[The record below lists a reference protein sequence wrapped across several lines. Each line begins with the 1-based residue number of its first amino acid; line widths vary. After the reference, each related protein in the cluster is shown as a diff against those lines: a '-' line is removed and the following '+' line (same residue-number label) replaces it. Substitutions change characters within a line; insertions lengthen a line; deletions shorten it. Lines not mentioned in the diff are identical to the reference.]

1 MRRPQNFVIL
11 IFKPVPT
18 ITQYGA
24 MQDLEKRWHFGIKL
38 PNYINTIKMYGPYL
52 QMWTIILDC
61 SQLIHWQTL
70 LEGYYSS
77 GKRQPRGTISH
88 FLCGIQDGDI
98 FRSFCRV
105 GSGVSQKDL
114 YDLGIWFISI
124 AQNYLK
130 FFANFV

>member
-1 MRRPQNFVIL
+1 MAYL
-11 IFKPVPT
+11 
-18 ITQYGA
+18 
-24 MQDLEKRWHFGIKL
+24 QDLEQKM
-38 PNYINTIKMYGPYL
+38 PNF
-52 QMWTIILDC
+52 IILP
-61 SQLIHWQTL
+61 TL

-114 YDLGIWFISI
+114 YDLGILIHIHWTKSRTSEEMDGTLPII
-124 AQNYLK
+124 ASFENT
-130 FFANFV
+130 